1 MNSIRFEEK
10 NGIQIIHPVG
20 EMTFFFLEEL
30 DAHLKQNAQDNIF
43 KYIYD
48 LTEVKWIDSMGLGL
62 IAMTVKIAL
71 LNNTRVAIVN
81 PRENIMD
88 LLRLSS
94 LSDLVYVF
102 KTLDDAQSFFK
113 DGKPK

>member
-1 MNSIRFEEK
+1 MH
-10 NGIQIIHPVG
+10 IIHPIG

-30 DAHLKQNAQDNIF
+30 DTYLKQNINESKY

-48 LTEVKWIDSMGLGL
+48 LSEVKWIDSMGLGL

-81 PRENIMD
+81 PRENIIE

-94 LSDLVYVF
+94 LLDLVYIF
-102 KTLDDAQSFFK
+102 KTIKDAEEFFQPHTHSK
-113 DGKPK
+113 